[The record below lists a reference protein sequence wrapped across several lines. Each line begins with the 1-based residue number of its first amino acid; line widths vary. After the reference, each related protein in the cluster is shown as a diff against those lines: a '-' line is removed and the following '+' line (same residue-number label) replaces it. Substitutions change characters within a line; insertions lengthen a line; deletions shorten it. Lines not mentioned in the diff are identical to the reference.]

1 MKDVLI
7 LSLKNIKAYKKFYIQ
22 FVVILVCMVFMISLF
37 SVFSV
42 ALSDKQNELA
52 EKSIS
57 ANYFISNNDNE
68 FDGGKI
74 DAKFESLEI
83 VKNTFLSNENLYSGY
98 GSLYN
103 HLIKIKFNGKIY
115 TTEEYG
121 SFEVFGAKNNNFFT
135 SNDYKEAKVKYGNT
149 DFITGNFPQNNDEI
163 VLSSSYLAWFGIG
176 EEVLGN
182 VIDFV
187 SVKTDSPV
195 ITGVKVVGI
204 LNDNYCSLVGHQY
217 SHYFHPIV
225 IAHIENDLFKNSIDK
240 EKFYIYDFENWP
252 SEDLV
257 SYLQKEYNAQ
267 YIGYSVMSD
276 IQNITA
282 MKEVANVI
290 FLLLGCTLLIG
301 LMLVVYL
308 VINKFAQMFYRN
320 SGILL
325 ANGMSRRKLY
335 LLLLLQLLWVSLLS
349 FVIAIIFTICG
360 FYILKYAMSTA
371 FSINLPITFM
381 SIVAMLGVAIAGVVF
396 FVAIIYAFIIYRLKN
411 KNVSE
416 FLKN

>member
-1 MKDVLI
+1 M
-7 LSLKNIKAYKKFYIQ
+7 
-22 FVVILVCMVFMISLF
+22 
-37 SVFSV
+37 
-42 ALSDKQNELA
+42 
-52 EKSIS
+52 
-57 ANYFISNNDNE
+57 
-68 FDGGKI
+68 
-74 DAKFESLEI
+74 
-83 VKNTFLSNENLYSGY
+83 
-98 GSLYN
+98 
-103 HLIKIKFNGKIY
+103 
-115 TTEEYG
+115 
-121 SFEVFGAKNNNFFT
+121 
-135 SNDYKEAKVKYGNT
+135 
-149 DFITGNFPQNNDEI
+149 
-163 VLSSSYLAWFGIG
+163 
-176 EEVLGN
+176 GN